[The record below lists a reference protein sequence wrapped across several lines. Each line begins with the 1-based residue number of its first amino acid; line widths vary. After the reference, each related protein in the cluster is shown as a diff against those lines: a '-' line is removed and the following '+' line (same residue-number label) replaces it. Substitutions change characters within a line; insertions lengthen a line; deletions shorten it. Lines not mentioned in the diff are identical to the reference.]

1 MFRFLLALLFIA
13 AGFSQAFAGEVWI
26 PESPN
31 RPRPPA
37 ASRCHPHWTTPSP
50 ATRGCRQVI
59 VITPARR
66 EIGPWRHVGYWP
78 DGSPFFQRTITEWP
92 ETRELKWLC
101 DREIGNPVR
110 ILEE

>member
-1 MFRFLLALLFIA
+1 MFRFLLSAILALVTA
-13 AGFSQAFAGEVWI
+13 SQASAVEYWI
-26 PESPN
+26 PESPSHS
-31 RPRPPA
+31 RPPA
-37 ASRCHPHWTTPSP
+37 SGGCRHHWP
-50 ATRGCRQVI
+50 ATSPRNCRQVI

-78 DGSPFFQRTITEWP
+78 DGEPLYQRTIREWP